1 MYLRPGSGPGRNFS
15 IVGSMMRW
23 LFVMFLTIPVSMRSL
38 SMKALLAFDRIA
50 VRRFGLVGV

>member
-15 IVGSMMRW
+15 VVGSITRW

-38 SMKALLAFDRIA
+38 SMKALLAFDRVA